1 MMYSSTNVTV
11 YIIINI
17 SSKCLP
23 EKKIVRYVFLINGF
37 NFPFDFFVS
46 QVLAFLERPM
56 IRCTIQSMLRRFF
69 NHWIIL
75 EEILSIFFSIL
86 LLHSANKI
94 IFPCSLF

>member
-46 QVLAFLERPM
+46 QVLAFLEGCYLPM

-86 LLHSANKI
+86 LFHSANKI
-94 IFPCSLF
+94 IFPC

>member
-11 YIIINI
+11 YIIINM

-46 QVLAFLERPM
+46 QVLAFLERLLFAYDQM
-56 IRCTIQSMLRRFF
+56 YNSIHAKTFLQSLDNFGGDF
-69 NHWIIL
+69 KY
-75 EEILSIFFSIL
+75 IL
-86 LLHSANKI
+86 LDITIAQYE
-94 IFPCSLF
+94 

>member
-46 QVLAFLERPM
+46 QVLAFLER
-56 IRCTIQSMLRRFF
+56 
-69 NHWIIL
+69 
-75 EEILSIFFSIL
+75 L
-86 LLHSANKI
+86 LFAYD
-94 IFPCSLF
+94 

>member
-23 EKKIVRYVFLINGF
+23 EKKIVRYVFLINAF

-46 QVLAFLERPM
+46 QVLAFLER
-56 IRCTIQSMLRRFF
+56 
-69 NHWIIL
+69 
-75 EEILSIFFSIL
+75 L
-86 LLHSANKI
+86 LFAYD
-94 IFPCSLF
+94 